1 MFWTVFTSKRCLICV
16 YFSSDSDK
24 TTFFYW
30 TKQHY
35 LQRNH
40 ILKLISSQQFIG
52 NTAFHFTRHELMD
65 CSGVYYLWIVLDSHS
80 GGTHWLQRI
89 HCWASHV
96 MLHFSKPVLMK
107 KQTHLHLGWLEV
119 TVQKMFI
126 FGWTITLSCL
136 LLGLLIILL
145 ILSLGI

>member
-1 MFWTVFTSKRCLICV
+1 MVLDLCIFFFWFRQDNFFLLDKATLFTEESYFKVNIISTVDL
-16 YFSSDSDK
+16 
-24 TTFFYW
+24 
-30 TKQHY
+30 
-35 LQRNH
+35 
-40 ILKLISSQQFIG
+40 FIG

-89 HCWASHV
+89 HWWASHV

-126 FGWTITLSCL
+126 FAWTITLCCL
-136 LLGLLIILL
+136 LLGLLLILL